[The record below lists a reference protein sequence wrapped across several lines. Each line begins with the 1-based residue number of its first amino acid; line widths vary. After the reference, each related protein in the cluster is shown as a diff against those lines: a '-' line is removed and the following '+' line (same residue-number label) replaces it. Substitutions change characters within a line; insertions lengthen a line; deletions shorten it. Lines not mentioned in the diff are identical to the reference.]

1 MKRRFYKLTK
11 LLLLL
16 AFSLASVVSCYQPI
30 PQKIQTASEP
40 TSDCRIIQHTFGETC
55 VPLKPESIIA
65 LSPVLTL
72 DPLIALGIT
81 PTGFATYSH
90 SDEEYLLGV
99 SFNELEEVER
109 VGDASQ
115 PSLEKILSLEPDLI
129 LTTDYGEDDRQYRF
143 LSEIA
148 PTVSVPNESHMSP
161 IDLENSPQFKD
172 NLLYVANILGQ
183 EAKADE
189 ILRQY
194 QERIKKL
201 KKQLGNQLQT
211 AEVSVIFDA
220 PSGLWTI
227 SKGTYP
233 ISHILDDIGIRYKSV
248 PHGEWNLSIETIDKY
263 DSDILFIV
271 DVTQKGESF
280 YFHDSIFA
288 TLDVVKN
295 GRAYLVDQEAWR
307 SHGILGANKI
317 LDDLFKY
324 LPNAMRNLQP
334 I

>member
-1 MKRRFYKLTK
+1 MKRHVYELIK
-11 LLLLL
+11 LLFLL
-16 AFSLASVVSCYQPI
+16 AFSLVAVVSCHQTVSQESQPVL
-30 PQKIQTASEP
+30 EP

-55 VPLKPESIIA
+55 VPLKSERIIA
-65 LSPVLTL
+65 LSPAITL
-72 DPLIALGIT
+72 DPLIALGIK
-81 PTGFATYSH
+81 PIGFATYTH
-90 SDEEYLLGV
+90 SEEEYLLGV
-99 SFNELEEVER
+99 SFNELEEVEN

-115 PSLEKILSLEPDLI
+115 PSLEKILSLKPDLI
-129 LTTDYGEDDRQYRF
+129 LTTDYGKDDQQYRF
-143 LSEIA
+143 LAEIA

-161 IDLENSPQFKD
+161 TDLANKPYFKD
-172 NLLYVANILGQ
+172 NLRYVADILGE
-183 EAKADE
+183 EARADE

-194 QERIKKL
+194 QKRIEKI

-211 AEVSVIFDA
+211 AEISVIFDA
-220 PSGLWTI
+220 PSGIWTI

-248 PHGEWNLSIETIDKY
+248 SHGEWNLSIENIDQY

-271 DVTQKGESF
+271 DIAKKGERF
-280 YFHDSIFA
+280 YFQDSIFA

-295 GRAYLVDQEAWR
+295 GGAYIVNQENWR

-324 LPNAMRNLQP
+324 LPDAMRNL
-334 I
+334 